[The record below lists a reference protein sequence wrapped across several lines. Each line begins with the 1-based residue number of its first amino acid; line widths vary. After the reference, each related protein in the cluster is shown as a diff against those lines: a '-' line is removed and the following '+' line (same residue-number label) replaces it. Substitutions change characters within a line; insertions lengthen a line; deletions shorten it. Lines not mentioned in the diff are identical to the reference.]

1 VEFILD
7 TDGTRY
13 NDKRKNKIYIT
24 ILGHL
29 DISAFALKTEENT
42 VFGI

>member
-1 VEFILD
+1 VEFILA

-13 NDKRKNKIYIT
+13 NDKSKSKIYMT

-29 DISAFALKTEENT
+29 DISVFALKTEENT